1 MNWIVID
8 TVIQPACDIS
18 FSAIWC
24 NIKLILWYQPDIFLP
39 PGCIFTPTRTGVILN
54 NKEFPVTIYN
64 VTPFNKNVWNLIKSS
79 QECPANTGNI
89 TDKCF
94 NHRCILEICP
104 YGRK

>member
-1 MNWIVID
+1 
-8 TVIQPACDIS
+8 
-18 FSAIWC
+18 
-24 NIKLILWYQPDIFLP
+24 
-39 PGCIFTPTRTGVILN
+39 
-54 NKEFPVTIYN
+54 EFPVTIYN
-64 VTPFNKNVWNLIKSS
+64 VTPFNKNVWNLIKRS

>member
-1 MNWIVID
+1 LRE
-8 TVIQPACDIS
+8 
-18 FSAIWC
+18 FSLQDFRGGS
-24 NIKLILWYQPDIFLP
+24 N
-39 PGCIFTPTRTGVILN
+39 
-54 NKEFPVTIYN
+54 
-64 VTPFNKNVWNLIKSS
+64 S